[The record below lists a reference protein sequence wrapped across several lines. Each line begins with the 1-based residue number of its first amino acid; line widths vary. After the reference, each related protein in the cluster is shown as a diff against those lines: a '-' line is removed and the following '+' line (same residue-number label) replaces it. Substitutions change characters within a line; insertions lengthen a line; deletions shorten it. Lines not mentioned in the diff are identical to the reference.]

1 MIDIHHHGLFGV
13 DDGAQTIE
21 DSILMID
28 QAIENN
34 ITDIILTPHYNVYF
48 KNRDKIEE
56 NFETLKEKVKDKPIN
71 LYLGYEARYNMNDS
85 SFSDKR
91 LNNTRFLLLEFST
104 RRPTDVEEISY
115 TLSTQNIIPI
125 IAHIE
130 RYHYL
135 NKSSY
140 YDIKSHSLIQ
150 VNADAILGK
159 AFNKKDTKIA
169 RFLLKKR
176 LVDFVASDAH
186 NTTDRRNDMLKAY
199 QFVSKKYGTAYADK
213 IFRENAE
220 KIIK

>member
-21 DSILMID
+21 DSILMIHE
-28 QAIENN
+28 AIENN

-48 KNRDKIEE
+48 KNRDKIEAH
-56 NFETLKEKVKDKPIN
+56 FEILKEHVKDKPIN
-71 LYLGYEARYNMNDS
+71 LYLGYESRYNPNDPTYV
-85 SFSDKR
+85 DKR
-91 LNNTRFLLLEFST
+91 LHNTQYLLLEFSSN
-104 RRPTDVEEISY
+104 RPTDIEEVSY

-135 NKSSY
+135 DKSSY
-140 YDIKSHSLIQ
+140 LDIKIHSLIQ
-150 VNADAILGK
+150 VNANAVLGK
-159 AFNKKDTKIA
+159 ALNKKDTKIA

-186 NTTDRRNDMLKAY
+186 NTKDRHNDMLKAY
-199 QFVSKKYGTAYADK
+199 QYVSKKYGSTYADK